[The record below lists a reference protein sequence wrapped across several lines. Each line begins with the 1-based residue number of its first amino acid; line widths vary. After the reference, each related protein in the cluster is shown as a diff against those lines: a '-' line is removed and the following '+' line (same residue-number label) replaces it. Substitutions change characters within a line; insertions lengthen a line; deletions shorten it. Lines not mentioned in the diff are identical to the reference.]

1 MNAFTPTTDY
11 GYGANTNMIRPARD
25 VEYDIF
31 SRVTRM
37 LRQADR
43 RGRSPATIGA
53 VHKNN
58 ELWTILAAD
67 LADPANALP
76 DEVKAGLLSLAG
88 FSIRHGH
95 QVIAGNADT
104 DALIEINLS
113 VMKGL
118 RTEAAA

>member
-11 GYGANTNMIRPARD
+11 GYGTGTNMIRPARD
-25 VEYDIF
+25 VEYDVF

-37 LRQADR
+37 LRQAEPS
-43 RGRSPATIGA
+43 GTSPATIGA

-67 LADPANALP
+67 LADPANGLP
-76 DEVKAGLLSLAG
+76 DQVKAGLLSLAG
-88 FSIRHGH
+88 FSVRHGH
-95 QVIAGNADT
+95 EVISGRAAT
-104 DALIEINLS
+104 DVLVEINMS

-118 RTEAAA
+118 RGGAAA

>member
-11 GYGANTNMIRPARD
+11 GYGAGANVIRPARD
-25 VEYDIF
+25 VEYDVF

-37 LRQADR
+37 LRQAEK
-43 RGRSPATIGA
+43 RGRTPATINA
-53 VHKNN
+53 VHKND

-67 LADPANALP
+67 LADPANGLP

-88 FSIRHGH
+88 FSIRQG
-95 QVIAGNADT
+95 QEVLAGNADT
-104 DALIEINLS
+104 DVLVEINMS

-118 RTEAAA
+118 RAEAPQ